1 MIVGLLAAA
10 GFAALGLWIGWANAA
25 VLFGVIGAGLAAL
38 RFMPCGKAGM
48 FVFFGAG
55 ALVAL
60 NGMRAEIGEAAFY
73 TLLVASW
80 TALFLAYRRFALS
93 GGCSGTACRTG

>member
-1 MIVGLLAAA
+1 MVAGLIAVTGSAVL
-10 GFAALGLWIGWANAA
+10 GFWIGWGNAA
-25 VLFGVIGAGLAAL
+25 LLLGILAAGLAAL

-48 FVFFGAG
+48 FVFFSAG

-73 TLLVASW
+73 ALLVASW
-80 TALFLAYRRFALS
+80 TVLFLAYRRFALM
-93 GGCSGTACRTG
+93 GGCSGTTCRTG